1 MTPITSSSPAFNFPS
16 LGATSAAPAANG
28 TSFADMLMQALHQT
42 SAADGRA
49 QSMVAQGLAGGDV
62 TMAELV
68 VATREADLS
77 FNLMMQVRNKM
88 LEAYNEIKQM
98 QF

>member
-1 MTPITSSSPAFNFPS
+1 MTPLTTSTPAFSFPALNAAAS
-16 LGATSAAPAANG
+16 VKSADSS
-28 TSFADMLMQALHQT
+28 SFADMLTQALHQT
-42 SAADGRA
+42 SAADGKA
-49 QSMVAQGLAGGDV
+49 QNLIAQGLAGGDI
-62 TMAELV
+62 TMAEMV

-77 FNLMMQVRNKM
+77 FNLMMQVRNKL